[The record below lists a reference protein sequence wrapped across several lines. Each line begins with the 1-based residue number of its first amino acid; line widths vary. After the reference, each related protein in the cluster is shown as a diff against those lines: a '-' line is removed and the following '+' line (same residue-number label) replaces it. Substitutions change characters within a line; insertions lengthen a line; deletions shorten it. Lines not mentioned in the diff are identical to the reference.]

1 MALEEVAI
9 SAEDFF
15 PSVVEKWSLDYRT
28 IPAGEDKLEIN
39 RFFVKY
45 FWYVPD
51 TPLEFVKVDG
61 KYVYRANLEQR
72 IPVQILND
80 VTVVSL
86 DNTIFKLP
94 WAYFSLI

>member
-1 MALEEVAI
+1 MPLQKFTI

-15 PSVVEKWSLDYRT
+15 APAIEKWSLDYRT
-28 IPAGEDKLEIN
+28 IPEGEDKLEIN
-39 RFFVKY
+39 RFFVKH

-51 TPLEFVKVDG
+51 APLEFVKIDG

-86 DNTIFKLP
+86 DNSVFKLP
-94 WAYFSLI
+94 WA